1 MYLNFSK
8 YVTVQKLDRH
18 FWVSCFAAALKTD
31 VFDGTNY
38 KRWHAKCILWVPTMH
53 VSCCQKLTCWTTYSK
68 GGTCVLRE

>member
-31 VFDGTNY
+31 VFDGTN
-38 KRWHAKCILWVPTMH
+38 
-53 VSCCQKLTCWTTYSK
+53 
-68 GGTCVLRE
+68 